1 MANILSYPGIGVVAV
16 SPDSFKIPERLAII
30 VVPFIR
36 SWFRIG
42 HKIITPTSIS
52 TSPNVETIKS
62 HQDPQHSIKVCK
74 RVSSQ
79 IQRTFQRLRVA
90 DDAMRVDHRRAD
102 VAVPEHLLYL
112 PDVEV
117 RLQKMC
123 RKRMTQGVW

>member
-52 TSPNVETIKS
+52 TSPNVYRDNKESSRSSTQ
-62 HQDPQHSIKVCK
+62 HQGMQASFLTNP
-74 RVSSQ
+74 
-79 IQRTFQRLRVA
+79 A
-90 DDAMRVDHRRAD
+90 DFSAAS
-102 VAVPEHLLYL
+102 
-112 PDVEV
+112 
-117 RLQKMC
+117 C
-123 RKRMTQGVW
+123 R